1 MKLDEALL
9 ALKEAG
15 EPAFELN
22 GQCFDSL
29 VQAIENRQFELEGK
43 KPVSRRLGDLQAWLE
58 TVEKTEVREG
68 FKALRKLGKQAVTD
82 LYPTQAVA
90 EGFVEATVSWL
101 RGTGWDLPEHTRR
114 IRYSLQEI
122 NQTGFELGGRYRN
135 VRVMHGSV
143 TRAHSEVLILTAEIG
158 EDGSWEGQALGA
170 VDLQMKLGPIQRRL
184 FQGDG
189 LEVVVRK
196 PGRPQAP
203 FDRVMVVGIPKS
215 WGDVSVDEYCAMVRA
230 MLTALRAEET
240 WNEGIAKVS
249 CSLLGG
255 NRLGCSMSEAG
266 AALVEAMRLWL
277 RHSEMGE
284 EMQLVLLN
292 KDEAEAFSAAMDEAL
307 GRAVE
312 RVIDHPVAEPLRL
325 QLLEALTQLPTGL
338 RKAAEPLT
346 DTLQSSE
353 GLTVEL
359 VCTFARAWVE
369 QLATHLLKEAGVK
382 PNGEF
387 LRSIEKLRENG
398 LVSPWIAGYMHTC
411 RIMGNKSVHPPKKP
425 PAYAPDRLMSA
436 DLVAVMAALHALVVF
451 ASSRN

>member
-1 MKLDEALL
+1 MKLDKALL

-58 TVEKTEVREG
+58 AVEQPKVHEG
-68 FKALRKLGKQAVTD
+68 FKALRKRGKAAVTE

-90 EGFVEATVSWL
+90 EEFVEATVSWL
-101 RGTGWDLPEHTRR
+101 RDTGWDLPEHTRR
-114 IRYSLQEI
+114 IRYSLQDI
-122 NQTGFELGGRYRN
+122 NQTGFEWGGRYRN

-143 TRAHSEVLILTAEIG
+143 TRAASEVLVLTAEIG

-196 PGRPQAP
+196 PGHPEAP
-203 FDRVMVVGIPKS
+203 FDRVIVVGIPQS
-215 WGDVSVDEYCAMVRA
+215 WGDVSVDEYGAMVRA

-284 EMQLVLLN
+284 EVQLVLLN

-346 DTLQSSE
+346 DTLLSAE

-369 QLATHLLKEAGVK
+369 QLATHLLKEAAVK
-382 PNGEF
+382 PSGEF

-425 PAYAPDRLMSA
+425 PAYAPDRLMST
-436 DLVAVMAALHALVVF
+436 DLVAVMSALHALAVF
-451 ASSRN
+451 ASTR

>member
-1 MKLDEALL
+1 MKLDGALL
-9 ALKEAG
+9 ALREAG

-29 VQAIENRQFELEGK
+29 TQAIENREYQLEGK

-58 TVEKTEVREG
+58 TVEKPDVCEG
-68 FKALRKLGKQAVTD
+68 FKALRKLGKAAVTD

-90 EGFVEATVSWL
+90 EEFVEATVSWL

-122 NQTGFELGGRYRN
+122 NQTGFEWGGRYRN

-143 TRAHSEVLILTAEIG
+143 TRAASEVLVLTAEIG

-196 PGRPQAP
+196 PGHPEAP
-203 FDRVMVVGIPKS
+203 FDRVMVVGIPQS
-215 WGDVSVDEYCAMVRA
+215 WGDVSVDEYGAMVRA

-284 EMQLVLLN
+284 EVQLVLLN

-338 RKAAEPLT
+338 RQAAEPLT
-346 DTLQSSE
+346 DTLQSAE

-369 QLATHLLKEAGVK
+369 QLATHLLREAGVK
-382 PNGEF
+382 PSGEF

-425 PAYAPDRLMSA
+425 PAYAPDRLMST
-436 DLVAVMAALHALVVF
+436 DLVAVMSALHALAVF
-451 ASSRN
+451 ASNR

>member
-9 ALKEAG
+9 AFRESG

-29 VQAIENRQFELEGK
+29 TQAIESRQYQLEGK

-58 TVEKTEVREG
+58 TVEKPDVCEG
-68 FKALRKLGKQAVTD
+68 FKALRKLGKAAVTD
-82 LYPTQAVA
+82 LYPTQEVA

-122 NQTGFELGGRYRN
+122 NQTGFEWGGRYRN

-143 TRAHSEVLILTAEIG
+143 TRAASEVLVLTAEIG
-158 EDGSWEGQALGA
+158 ENGSWEGQALGA

-196 PGRPQAP
+196 PGHPEAP

-215 WGDVSVDEYCAMVRA
+215 WGNVSGEEYGAMVRA

-240 WNEGIAKVS
+240 WNAGIAKVS

-255 NRLGCSMSEAG
+255 NRLGCSMSEAV
-266 AALVEAMRLWL
+266 AALVEGMRLWL

-284 EMQLVLLN
+284 EVQLVLLN
-292 KDEAEAFSAAMDEAL
+292 KGEADAFSAAMDEAL
-307 GRAVE
+307 GRAIE

-325 QLLEALTQLPTGL
+325 QLLETLSQLPPEL
-338 RKAAEPLT
+338 RKASEPLS

-369 QLATHLLKEAGVK
+369 QLATHLLKEAGMK
-382 PNGEF
+382 PSGEF

-398 LVSPWIAGYMHTC
+398 LVSPWVAGYMHTC

-425 PAYAPDRLMSA
+425 PTYTPDRLMST
-436 DLVAVMAALHALVVF
+436 DLVAVLSALHALTVF
-451 ASSRN
+451 ASTR

>member
-9 ALKEAG
+9 ALKETG

-43 KPVSRRLGDLQAWLE
+43 KPISRRLGDLQAWLE
-58 TVEKTEVREG
+58 TVEKPEVREG
-68 FKALRKLGKQAVTD
+68 FKALRKLGKAAVTD

-90 EGFVEATVSWL
+90 VEFVEATVSWL
-101 RGTGWDLPEHTRR
+101 RGTGWDLPDHTRR

-122 NQTGFELGGRYRN
+122 NQTGFEWGGRYRN

-143 TRAHSEVLILTAEIG
+143 TRAHSEVLVLTAEIG
-158 EDGSWEGQALGA
+158 EEGSWEGQALGA

-196 PGRPQAP
+196 PGHPEAP
-203 FDRVMVVGIPKS
+203 FDRVMVVGIPQS
-215 WGDVSVDEYCAMVRA
+215 WGDVSVDEYGAMVRA

-284 EMQLVLLN
+284 EVQLVLLN
-292 KDEAEAFSAAMDEAL
+292 KDESEAFSHAMDEAL

-325 QLLEALTQLPTGL
+325 QLLEALTLLPTGL
-338 RKAAEPLT
+338 RQAAEPLT

-382 PNGEF
+382 PSGEF

-425 PAYAPDRLMSA
+425 PAYAPDRLMST
-436 DLVAVMAALHALVVF
+436 DLVAVMSALHALAVF
-451 ASSRN
+451 ASTR

>member
-1 MKLDEALL
+1 M
-9 ALKEAG
+9 
-15 EPAFELN
+15 
-22 GQCFDSL
+22 L
-29 VQAIENRQFELEGK
+29 V
-43 KPVSRRLGDLQAWLE
+43 
-58 TVEKTEVREG
+58 
-68 FKALRKLGKQAVTD
+68 
-82 LYPTQAVA
+82 
-90 EGFVEATVSWL
+90 
-101 RGTGWDLPEHTRR
+101 
-114 IRYSLQEI
+114 
-122 NQTGFELGGRYRN
+122 
-135 VRVMHGSV
+135 
-143 TRAHSEVLILTAEIG
+143 LTAEIG
-158 EDGSWEGQALGA
+158 ENGSWEGQALGA

-196 PGRPQAP
+196 PGHPEAP

-215 WGDVSVDEYCAMVRA
+215 WGNVSGEEYGAMVRA

-240 WNEGIAKVS
+240 WNAGIAKVS

-266 AALVEAMRLWL
+266 AALVEGMRLWL

-284 EMQLVLLN
+284 EVQLVLLN
-292 KDEAEAFSAAMDEAL
+292 KGEADAFSAAMDEAL
-307 GRAVE
+307 GWAIE

-325 QLLEALTQLPTGL
+325 QLLETLSQLPPEL
-338 RKAAEPLT
+338 RKASEPLS

-369 QLATHLLKEAGVK
+369 QLATHLLKEAGMK
-382 PNGEF
+382 PSGEF

-398 LVSPWIAGYMHTC
+398 LVSPWVAGYMHTC

-425 PAYAPDRLMSA
+425 PTYTPDRLMST
-436 DLVAVMAALHALVVF
+436 DLVAVLSALHALTVF
-451 ASSRN
+451 ASTR